1 MLKVNIGKVC
11 FDRGEPCLGFR
22 SLASGISPSIMMLPS
37 FKTSFKTLA
46 TLATKGTS
54 FALGAM
60 IDDLWSEGLQPQ
72 DLKNFPFSH
81 QNGP

>member
-1 MLKVNIGKVC
+1 
-11 FDRGEPCLGFR
+11 
-22 SLASGISPSIMMLPS
+22 MMLPS

-72 DLKNFPFSH
+72 DLKIFPFSH